1 MASHPRPPLSRLN
14 IPGPP
19 SLNMQQPISFDPRNQ
34 SMFSPSL
41 PTSIQQ
47 TFHPPYLM
55 HGQSAV
61 QTPMQSI
68 FPSQPQPPGA
78 PSRPSYAQH
87 RVGQVSIA
95 QLAAAGIHPPN
106 PLPMTPLGQGFPSQV
121 PPGMQFGNPGP
132 GFQRN
137 RRTPSM
143 SLGGPPKAVL
153 GGPNRKVSPLL
164 PAVTDAPPATVKG
177 KKVVVK
183 FPRETVVEDDT
194 DQTIS
199 RTSWARVPLPLAEV
213 PEQPML
219 RPPELDTAE
228 VYPTD
233 SDRYGFPSTLE
244 VFLPGKVC
252 FQSSTLRSSTYIP
265 FRQSAWD
272 NLKKLDI
279 EEKLQKL
286 GVEPGSMNSMSH
298 IHGPHGRA
306 ASVRSEHVVITLQ
319 LNDSLLPRYHHLQ
332 TLPYYTLSLINCSS
346 RKRLL

>member
-1 MASHPRPPLSRLN
+1 
-14 IPGPP
+14 
-19 SLNMQQPISFDPRNQ
+19 
-34 SMFSPSL
+34 MFSPSF

-55 HGQSAV
+55 HGQQAV

-68 FPSQPQPPGA
+68 FPPQPPGA
-78 PSRPSYAQH
+78 PSRPSYAHH

-106 PLPMTPLGQGFPSQV
+106 PMPMTPLGQGFPSQV
-121 PPGMQFGNPGP
+121 PPGIPFGSSGP

-183 FPRETVVEDDT
+183 FPRETVVEDDADKT
-194 DQTIS
+194 VS
-199 RTSWARVPLPLAEV
+199 RTSWARMPLPLAEV
-213 PEQPML
+213 PEQPVL
-219 RPPELDTAE
+219 RPPELVTAE

-233 SDRYGFPSTLE
+233 SDRYSFPGTLE

-252 FQSSTLRSSTYIP
+252 FHLSTLSSSTYIHP
-265 FRQSAWD
+265 SST
-272 NLKKLDI
+272 
-279 EEKLQKL
+279 ECL
-286 GVEPGSMNSMSH
+286 G
-298 IHGPHGRA
+298 
-306 ASVRSEHVVITLQ
+306 
-319 LNDSLLPRYHHLQ
+319 
-332 TLPYYTLSLINCSS
+332 
-346 RKRLL
+346 